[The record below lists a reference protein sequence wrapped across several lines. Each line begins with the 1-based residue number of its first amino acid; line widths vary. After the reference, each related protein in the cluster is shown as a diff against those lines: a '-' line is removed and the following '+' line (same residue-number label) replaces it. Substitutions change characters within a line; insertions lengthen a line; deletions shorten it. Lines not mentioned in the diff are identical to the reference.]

1 MQDVFMQLG
10 MVAAVIGSITAICGF
25 AYAMYKIAKRIESA
39 IGVDEEG
46 KTLSER
52 MTKVEYQLWENG
64 GSSMKDQMNETTELA
79 KKTAVEV
86 GFIKQVMLHLVDLPD
101 ITYVKESAQED
112 KAVAKRGSKKAK
124 NPAQ

>member
-10 MVAAVIGSITAICGF
+10 MIAAVVASITAVCGF
-25 AYAMYKIAKRIESA
+25 AYAIYKIAKRIESA
-39 IGVDEEG
+39 IGVDDEG

-86 GFIKQVMLHLVDLPD
+86 GFIKQVMLHLVELPD
-101 ITYVKESAQED
+101 ITYVKESAQEE
-112 KAVAKRGSKKAK
+112 KAVAKRGNKKAK
-124 NPAQ
+124 NSAQ

>member
-1 MQDVFMQLG
+1 MQDITMQLG
-10 MVAAVIGSITAICGF
+10 MIAAVMASLTAIFGF
-25 AYAMYKIAKRIESA
+25 AYAVYKIAKRIEAA
-39 IGVDEEG
+39 IGVDDEG
-46 KTLSER
+46 RTISER
-52 MTKVEYQLWENG
+52 MGKVEYQLWENG

-86 GFIKQVMLHLVDLPD
+86 GFIKQVMLHLVELPD

-112 KAVAKRGSKKAK
+112 KAVAKRGNKKAK

>member
-1 MQDVFMQLG
+1 MQDAFMQLG
-10 MVAAVIGSITAICGF
+10 MVAAVIGSISGICAF
-25 AYAMYKIAKRIESA
+25 AYAMYKIAKRIEGA
-39 IGVDEEG
+39 IGVDDEG
-46 KTLSER
+46 RTISER
-52 MTKVEYQLWENG
+52 MSKVEYQLWENG

-86 GFIKQVMLHLVDLPD
+86 GFIKQVMLHLVELPD

>member
-1 MQDVFMQLG
+1 MQGVFMQLG
-10 MVAAVIGSITAICGF
+10 MIAAVIASVSAIFGF
-25 AYAMYKIAKRIESA
+25 AYAMYKIAKRIEAA

-46 KTLSER
+46 RTISER
-52 MTKVEYQLWENG
+52 MGKVEYQLWENG

-101 ITYVKESAQED
+101 ISYVKESPQEE
-112 KAVAKRGSKKAK
+112 KAVAKRNTKKAK

>member
-86 GFIKQVMLHLVDLPD
+86 GFIKQVMLHLVELPD

>member
-1 MQDVFMQLG
+1 MQGVFMQLG
-10 MVAAVIGSITAICGF
+10 MIAAAIASLTAIFGF
-25 AYAMYKIAKRIESA
+25 AYAMYKIAKRIEAA

-46 KTLSER
+46 RTISER
-52 MTKVEYQLWENG
+52 MGKVEYQLWENG
-64 GSSMKDQMNETTELA
+64 GSSMKDQMNETAELA

-86 GFIKQVMLHLVDLPD
+86 GFIKQVMLHLVEFPD
-101 ITYVKESAQED
+101 TSYVKESAQEE